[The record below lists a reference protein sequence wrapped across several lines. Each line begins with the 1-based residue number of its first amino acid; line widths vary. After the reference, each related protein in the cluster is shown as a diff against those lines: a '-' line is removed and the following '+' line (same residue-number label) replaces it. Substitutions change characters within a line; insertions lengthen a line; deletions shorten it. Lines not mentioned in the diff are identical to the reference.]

1 MEAIYLKPFPIE
13 LFSNIMLPYS
23 PASLSFNNYNSTATY
38 STSTLAQQ
46 LLVGISQSVAETNK
60 MDVNFHDNH
69 NSLVRYKTIYRNYH
83 GIISSFVCIFGLT
96 CNLFNIIVLTR
107 PLMRSSTNTILTSL
121 AISDLIKML
130 FVLPAAILF
139 YCLQISERKS
149 EPDFSSRFQ
158 VTFYMIQML
167 VALTLHCISTW
178 LTVLLAA
185 FRFVFLSCRSLTG
198 YVSRPDRALMGVIT
212 VVVVSTILCV
222 PSYVEHRIVNNCT
235 NDTLSLPSYRFEETR
250 LSEYLSLRSTV
261 FVLHAVIFKL
271 IPCILLLLF
280 SFLLIHQLRSALA
293 KAEIVQKHSAT
304 PINLTNN
311 GRLRGR
317 RHEKENRRTTLM
329 LVIVCAL
336 FLITELPQGAILL
349 LAFLSKQRSNDYYE
363 IYQQLGDTFDIL
375 ALINNSVNFI
385 LYCLMSRAFRDTFK
399 QTFCIS
405 FQEIDHR
412 DSRFSITQISVRK
425 SQPEQ
430 LNTSIHCE
438 ALSKSKCSIYQR
450 TSKPI
455 VEENKNKKKKIS
467 LQCFNHLTTVPLL
480 NDDTSNVQIGL
491 CELIYTTKS
500 NLPLIAHEKIYECHI
515 AVGHSDR
522 DKTWAEIKTRYAGI
536 PQQAISIF
544 IYMCD
549 VCQTRRSFPK
559 ATSGKPIISIGFL
572 TRLANIILNLKLN
585 WPDLIITN
593 GRPKYPQS
601 QGLIERA
608 NAVVQK
614 NVRETA

>member
-1 MEAIYLKPFPIE
+1 
-13 LFSNIMLPYS
+13 MLPYS
-23 PASLSFNNYNSTATY
+23 PASLSFNNYNSTDTY
-38 STSTLAQQ
+38 STSALTQQ
-46 LLVGISQSVAETNK
+46 LLIDISQSVAETNK
-60 MDVNFHDNH
+60 MDVNFHDNN
-69 NSLVRYKTIYRNYH
+69 NSLIRYKTIYRNYH
-83 GIISSFVCIFGLT
+83 GIISSFVCVFGLT

-198 YVSRPDRALMGVIT
+198 YVSRPDRALMGVIS
-212 VVVVSTILCV
+212 VVVVSIILCV
-222 PSYVEHRIVNNCT
+222 PSYIEHRIVNNYT
-235 NDTLSLPSYRFEETR
+235 NDTSSLPSYRFEQSR

-293 KAEIVQKHSAT
+293 KAEKVQRHSAT
-304 PINLTNN
+304 SINLINN
-311 GRLRGR
+311 GRMRGR

-349 LAFLSKQRSNDYYE
+349 LAFLSKQKSDDYYE

-405 FQEIDHR
+405 FQKIDHR
-412 DSRFSITQISVRK
+412 DSGFSTTQIPVRK
-425 SQPEQ
+425 CQPEK
-430 LNTSIHCE
+430 LNTSINCE
-438 ALSKSKCSIYQR
+438 ASKYKCNIYQR
-450 TSKPI
+450 TSNPI
-455 VEENKNKKKKIS
+455 VEENKKKKKKVS
-467 LQCFNHLTTVPLL
+467 LQLFNHSTTVSLL
-480 NDDTSNVQIGL
+480 NDDASNGL
-491 CELIYTTKS
+491 QK
-500 NLPLIAHEKIYECHI
+500 
-515 AVGHSDR
+515 HSLCS
-522 DKTWAEIKTRYAGI
+522 T
-536 PQQAISIF
+536 
-544 IYMCD
+544 
-549 VCQTRRSFPK
+549 
-559 ATSGKPIISIGFL
+559 
-572 TRLANIILNLKLN
+572 
-585 WPDLIITN
+585 
-593 GRPKYPQS
+593 
-601 QGLIERA
+601 
-608 NAVVQK
+608 
-614 NVRETA
+614 